1 MAGRPSG
8 WSASFRPVR
17 RSRTLLTL
25 LALACAGTPVLGQS
39 PDCARG
45 GDTRE
50 EQIACLQAAKAAQ
63 LHPYEAHAGEKVLD
77 RVEAFLGAGQG
88 VYPWLGSVY
97 PGGLLGIG
105 GGYRR
110 TIGDTG
116 AMNVLGAWSFRNYK
130 LARLDVKLPELGGRR
145 VTIAPH
151 AMWLDAPAVDF
162 YGTGTDT
169 SPDTKTT
176 YAYAPAVVGVNGT
189 VRVTDWLVVGAG
201 GEAQSIETDL
211 AASDIRYLI
220 ARAVA
225 GIDWRISPGYSRT
238 GGLYRIEWAHHD
250 ARSGGPFAFSQIEAE
265 AVQLLPLFRESS
277 VLALRGLVTTTGTSD
292 GNTVPVFML
301 PSLGGSNTLRG
312 YSSWRF
318 RDRHRLLLSG
328 EYRWMASQVIDMAV
342 FVDAGTVAPRRGD
355 LRLRGLKKDVGVG
368 IRLHGPTFT
377 AVRLDLARGSE
388 GWVINLGGG
397 AAF

>member
-1 MAGRPSG
+1 MGGRPSG

-17 RSRTLLTL
+17 RSRALLTL
-25 LALACAGTPVLGQS
+25 LALACAGTPALGQ
-39 PDCARG
+39 PVGCTGG

-63 LHPYEAHAGEKVLD
+63 LRPYQETAGEKVLD
-77 RVEAFLGAGQG
+77 RVEAFLGAGEG
-88 VYPWLGSVY
+88 AYPWLGSVY

-105 GGYRR
+105 AGYRR

-116 AMNVLGAWSFRNYK
+116 VMNVLAAWSFRNYK
-130 LARLDVKLPELGGRR
+130 LARLDLKLPELAGRR

-162 YGTGTDT
+162 YGTGLDT
-169 SPDTKTT
+169 THDTTTT
-176 YAYAPAVVGVNGT
+176 YAYAPAVIGGNAA
-189 VRVTDWLVVGAG
+189 VRVTDWFIVGAG
-201 GEAQSIETDL
+201 GEAQSVETNL
-211 AASDIRYLI
+211 AAGDIRYLI
-220 ARAVA
+220 ARAAA
-225 GIDWRISPGYSRT
+225 GIDWRLSPGYSRT

-250 ARSGGPFAFSQIEAE
+250 ARSGGPFAFDQIEAE
-265 AVQLLPLFRESS
+265 GVQLVPLFRQSS
-277 VLALRGLVTTTGTSD
+277 VLALRGLVTTTDTSG

-301 PSLGGSNTLRG
+301 PSLVGSNTLRG
-312 YSSWRF
+312 YPSWRF

-328 EYRWMASQVIDMAV
+328 EYRWMASQVIDMAI
-342 FVDAGTVAPRRGD
+342 FVDAGTVAARRGD

-377 AVRLDLARGSE
+377 AVRLDLARGTE